1 MYPDDLLYD
10 IALSKIFRYR
20 VNIPGSIID
29 NLGSAKALFEM
40 SRDMLEEI
48 FTPGQVCIDEILNRK
63 NLDEARAELE
73 WCREKG
79 IRIHHRDHPDFP
91 PLLRS
96 CPDAPV
102 VFYSFG
108 SCNLNSDRIISI
120 VGTRLSSSYGEKM
133 CRKIV
138 ADLSESGV
146 KPVIASGLA
155 FGIDI
160 CAHLAALDNGLDTI
174 AILANPLDRIYP
186 AAHTSHARKIVKQ
199 GSLLTEFPR
208 GSESFKI
215 NFVQRNRLI
224 AGLSAATIIVESRA
238 HGGALITAELAHS
251 YSREV
256 FAVPGRIGDIRSEGC
271 NNLIAKNVAAIFTSA
286 EDLLTALGWV
296 SEKQKESG
304 RVRKLFYEGNPD
316 KEKILVAL
324 RLNPELNID
333 ELHSITGQKIQELTA
348 RVVELE
354 IEGYICSVS
363 GNRYSAV

>member
-10 IALSKIFRYR
+10 IALSRVFRYR
-20 VNIPGSIID
+20 VNIPGSVID
-29 NLGSAKALFEM
+29 NLGSARALFEM
-40 SRDMLEEI
+40 SREMLEEI
-48 FTPGQVCIDEILNRK
+48 FKPGQVCIDEILNRK
-63 NLDEARAELE
+63 NLDDAFSELE

-79 IRIHHRDHPDFP
+79 IRIHHRDDPDFP

-108 SCNLNSDRIISI
+108 NCNFSCDRIISI
-120 VGTRLSSSYGEKM
+120 VGTRLSSSYGEKI
-133 CRKIV
+133 CRKI
-138 ADLSESGV
+138 AAELSESGV

-160 CAHLAALDNGLDTI
+160 TAHLAALENGLDTI

-199 GSLLTEFPR
+199 GALITEFPR

-256 FAVPGRIGDIRSEGC
+256 FAVPGRVGDIRSEGC
-271 NNLIAKNVAAIFTSA
+271 NNLIAKNIAAIFTSA
-286 EDLLTALGWV
+286 DDLLTALGWV
-296 SEKQKESG
+296 SEKKESKPA
-304 RVRKLFYEGNPD
+304 RKLFYEGDPH

>member
-20 VNIPGSIID
+20 VNIPVSIID

-40 SRDMLEEI
+40 NREMLGEI
-48 FTPGQVCIDEILNRK
+48 FNPGQVCIDEILNHK
-63 NLDEARAELE
+63 NLEEASAEIE

-79 IRIHHRDHPDFP
+79 IRIHHRDDDDFP
-91 PLLRS
+91 PKLRN

-102 VFYSFG
+102 VFFSFG
-108 SCNLNSDRIISI
+108 NCSLNTEKIVSV
-120 VGTRLSSSYGEKM
+120 VGTRLASSYGEKS
-133 CRKIV
+133 CRKIIGE
-138 ADLSESGV
+138 LSQSGL

-160 CAHLAALDNGLDTI
+160 TAHLAALDSGLDTI
-174 AILANPLDRIYP
+174 AVLANPLDRIYP
-186 AAHTSHARKIVKQ
+186 VSHTSHARRIVKQ
-199 GSLLTEFPR
+199 GALITEFAR

-224 AGLSAATIIVESRA
+224 AGIASATIVVESRA
-238 HGGALITAELAHS
+238 RGGALITAELAHS

-256 FAVPGRIGDIRSEGC
+256 FAVPGRISDLRSEGC
-271 NNLIAKNVAAIFTSA
+271 NNLVAKNIATIYTSVD
-286 EDLLTALGWV
+286 ELLASLGWNR
-296 SEKQKESG
+296 EKPAGETDG
-304 RVRKLFYEGNPD
+304 RKLFYEGDPD

-333 ELHSITGQKIQELTA
+333 ELHGITGQKIQELSA
-348 RVVELE
+348 RLLELE
-354 IEGYICSVS
+354 IEGYLCSLP
-363 GNRYSAV
+363 GNRYSVV

>member
-10 IALSKIFRYR
+10 IALSRIFRYR
-20 VNIPGSIID
+20 VNIPGSVID

-40 SRDMLEEI
+40 NREMLEEI
-48 FTPGQVCIDEILNRK
+48 FKPGQVCIDEILNRK
-63 NLDEARAELE
+63 NLDDAFSELE

-79 IRIHHRDHPDFP
+79 IRIHHRDDPDFP

-108 SCNLNSDRIISI
+108 NCNFSCDRIISI
-120 VGTRLSSSYGEKM
+120 VGTRLSSSYGEKI
-133 CRKIV
+133 CRKIAAEL
-138 ADLSESGV
+138 ADSGV

-160 CAHLAALDNGLDTI
+160 TAHLAALDNGLETI

-186 AAHTSHARKIVKQ
+186 VAHTSHARKIVKQ
-199 GSLLTEFPR
+199 GALITEFAR

-256 FAVPGRIGDIRSEGC
+256 FAVPGRVGDIRSEGC
-271 NNLIAKNVAAIFTSA
+271 NNLIAKNIAAIYTSA
-286 EDLLTALGWV
+286 DDLLTALGWA
-296 SEKQKESG
+296 SEKSESQQA
-304 RVRKLFYEGNPD
+304 RKLFYEGDPD

-354 IEGYICSVS
+354 IEGYICSVQ